1 MCSHSRSALKLQRD
15 TSDLEI
21 CVPGA
26 TSVGGLLELV
36 GTPMQI
42 YLPVWHDNPEMMTGC
57 ASWKSPSS
65 SASLQPCVPIEVLGT
80 GTQLGPYVAAE
91 RALCTGAQHL
101 RPKIGMLTV
110 CCFPREDGTLACTV
124 VRGAKGAARGTYV
137 QKEMHTRQVQLRPGS
152 HAFVRCA
159 GEKFLRVAI
168 ASAPFG
174 KASGHTSLAAE
185 GPVLYAGE
193 LEVDADGLTRW
204 NNMSGTYRPSADDAG
219 LSLLPLEKLWRVVS
233 EIGDFSSLDS
243 GSGAQPDAQT
253 QRLNDSLLL
262 VSDLKWRRLFS

>member
-1 MCSHSRSALKLQRD
+1 MCIRARSISTPLAFANAG
-15 TSDLEI
+15 LE
-21 CVPGA
+21 
-26 TSVGGLLELV
+26 S
-36 GTPMQI
+36 PMQI
-42 YLPVWHDNPEMMTGC
+42 YLPVWHDNPEMATGRVG
-57 ASWKSPSS
+57 WKSS
-65 SASLQPCVPIEVLGT
+65 SASLRRIPRNSIEVLDT
-80 GTQLGPYVAAE
+80 GKQLGPYEAAE
-91 RALCTGAQHL
+91 RVLCTGAQHL
-101 RPKIGMLTV
+101 RPKIGMLTA
-110 CCFPREDGTLACTV
+110 CCFSSEDGTLACTV

-233 EIGDFSSLDS
+233 EIGVSEPSALDS
-243 GSGAQPDAQT
+243 GSSAQPGDQT
-253 QRLNDSLLL
+253 QRVGNSLLL
-262 VSDLKWRRLFS
+262 VSDLEWRRSFS